1 MMPTADRLRNEL
13 ETAISEAQARYIVV
27 ARAGGR
33 EIDVGDAFLGPDCEM
48 DETFE
53 RLVSRASER
62 LRQLGHSE
70 LTVGTSE
77 LRLEEVPFIW

>member
-1 MMPTADRLRNEL
+1 
-13 ETAISEAQARYIVV
+13 
-27 ARAGGR
+27 
-33 EIDVGDAFLGPDCEM
+33 VGDAFLGTDCEM

-53 RLVSRASER
+53 RLVSKAAGR

-70 LTVGTSE
+70 VTVGSSE